1 MCIRVPARRYVTG
14 IIYQFANKRLLCV
27 HEVSESVKQKVVG
40 LNTFSG
46 QSMPTNRIIDFG
58 SVRQLKN
65 LHKTLKMAKY
75 SMWWVG

>member
-1 MCIRVPARRYVTG
+1 M
-14 IIYQFANKRLLCV
+14 CV
-27 HEVSESVKQKVVG
+27 HEVSESVKQKAVG
-40 LNTFSG
+40 LNDFSG

-75 SMWWVG
+75 KMWWVG